1 MSISARSG
9 GLPWAASGREAN
21 ESPHQAAGE
30 VEVLGHGLV
39 KFLLIDLEHSDRL
52 GRYGRLCM
60 SFAREQRQS
69 AKQLAGAQLVG
80 FVPVADE
87 RHAALQ
93 HQEHRVGGVIF
104 TEEELSRFATDFPGD
119 GGHAGD
125 ALGAHISKEWNPL
138 QEIYFLDRG

>member
-21 ESPHQAAGE
+21 EGPHQAAGE

-69 AKQLAGAQLVG
+69 ATRPSSTRSIASAASFSRKRSCRASQLISLAM
-80 FVPVADE
+80 
-87 RHAALQ
+87 AAT
-93 HQEHRVGGVIF
+93 RA
-104 TEEELSRFATDFPGD
+104 TLSVRT
-119 GGHAGD
+119 
-125 ALGAHISKEWNPL
+125 SRK
-138 QEIYFLDRG
+138 